1 MAVVTVSKSLWRGKG
16 RVSVSWEGLTGG
28 VGLRTKLNAISRGC
42 GRHGLKWVAQT
53 PDKGGLASPLVAND
67 DERASTGGGLAAVVL
82 GDVGVDGGVVV
93 GKLRREASEGEG
105 SGGVFEARV
114 PPFEPLVGWAFQ
126 GSSEEGSNSCVRKV
140 VV

>member
-1 MAVVTVSKSLWRGKG
+1 MCVRCGG
-16 RVSVSWEGLTGG
+16 SWH
-28 VGLRTKLNAISRGC
+28 TKVDAISGGC
-42 GRHGLKWVAQT
+42 SGHDLSWVTQT
-53 PDKGGLASPLVAND
+53 PDKRGFASALIAND
-67 DERASTGGGLAAVVL
+67 DEGAPTGGGLAAVVL

>member
-1 MAVVTVSKSLWRGKG
+1 MCR
-16 RVSVSWEGLTGG
+16 EGLTGG

-67 DERASTGGGLAAVVL
+67 DERASTGGGVATAVL
-82 GDVGVDGGVVV
+82 GDVGVDAVMVV
-93 GKLRREASEGEG
+93 GELRGEASEGEG
-105 SGGVFEARV
+105 GGGEIEASSI
-114 PPFEPLVGWAFQ
+114 FEPLAGWALQ
-126 GSSEEGSNSCVRKV
+126 GSREECSDSCVRKV